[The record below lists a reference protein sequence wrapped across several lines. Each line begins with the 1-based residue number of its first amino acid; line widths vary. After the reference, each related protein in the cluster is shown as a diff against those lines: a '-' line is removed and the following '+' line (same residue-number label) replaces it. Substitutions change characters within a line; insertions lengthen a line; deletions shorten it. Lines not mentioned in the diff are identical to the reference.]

1 MGINLKSSITGFKVL
16 TGGHMFNLAILLT
29 ILIAVRIPE
38 YPEDPKRSKNAKYLY
53 IFLVGYHLFMGLM
66 NYCTLY

>member
-16 TGGHMFNLAILLT
+16 MGGYMLNIAILLT

-38 YPEDPKRSKNAKYLY
+38 YPDDPKRS
-53 IFLVGYHLFMGLM
+53 
-66 NYCTLY
+66 